1 MGNHCLPF
9 LLHGCIPDAAPTEQ
23 QRKCTCAAM
32 SVIPLAGRTLYC
44 PLKLR
49 RRDPKVLGVRRLY
62 EGGDISLF
70 FFLDLGRLEYSLIY
84 IFNK

>member
-1 MGNHCLPF
+1 MGNRSYYTDVFLMLP
-9 LLHGCIPDAAPTEQ
+9 LQGSSGSAHASG
-23 QRKCTCAAM
+23 AAM

-49 RRDPKVLGVRRLY
+49 RRDPKVLGVRKLY

-70 FFLDLGRLEYSLIY
+70 SFFLFLIG
-84 IFNK
+84 N